1 MILLAYTII
10 PKLKAN
16 YNAVHNLRTASGF
29 GWDEG
34 TKMVVTTDAAWAAYI
49 KVWHS
54 RYPFLPMINSMR
66 PPVGPQESEALEKY
80 LLSSL

>member
-1 MILLAYTII
+1 MSRSLDNGMLHDFSMILLAYTII

-34 TKMVVTTDAAWAAYI
+34 TKMVVMTDAVWAAYI

-54 RYPFLPMINSMR
+54 RYHFLPTI
-66 PPVGPQESEALEKY
+66 KY
-80 LLSSL
+80 M